1 MSTVAALYPLKF
13 TPRFVE
19 KMWGGTQLQAV
30 GLKQLPPG
38 KQIGESWELYDFPPG
53 TVGPDA
59 SSPEDRPG
67 KWVSSV
73 VSNGPLAGTSLHS
86 IMTLRASELLGTAKP
101 VSTSDGPQFPLLIKF
116 LDAREDLS
124 VQVHPPQHYVAKHA
138 GAYLKNE
145 CWHVL
150 AADPKARILLGTKSG
165 TDRAMF
171 EQSIEMGAC
180 ESLLNAIEVKVGDTF
195 YLPSGTVHALGAGIV
210 AAEVQTPS
218 DTTYRVYD
226 FNRVEP
232 STGKPRKLHVAQAL
246 ECIDFKT
253 DTKKCWTPPGDE
265 EAVIVTAPQF
275 NVVRRD
281 AQPGDTPNRFK
292 QLRVMILLEGTGILR
307 GNDHDDVPYSR
318 GETIVI
324 PASAEGY
331 IIPETYTRWLE
342 VYLPR

>member
-1 MSTVAALYPLKF
+1 MSNSVPLYPLKF

-19 KMWGGTQLQAV
+19 KMWGGRQLESI

-38 KQIGESWELYDFPPG
+38 KSIGESWELYDFPPG

-59 SSPEDRPG
+59 TTSDDRPG

-86 IMTLRASELLGTAKP
+86 ILTLRSAELLGSAKP
-101 VSTSDGPQFPLLIKF
+101 VLTPAGDQFPLLIKF
-116 LDAREDLS
+116 LDARQDLS
-124 VQVHPPQHYVAKHA
+124 VQVHPPPHYVAKHA

-150 AADPKARILLGTKSG
+150 DADQNARILLGTKPG
-165 TDRAMF
+165 TNRSMF
-171 EQSIEMGAC
+171 EQSIDLGAS
-180 ESLLNAIEVKVGDTF
+180 ESLLNSIPVNVGDTY

-226 FNRVEP
+226 FNRVDP
-232 STGKPRKLHVAQAL
+232 STGKTRKLHVAEAL
-246 ECIDFKT
+246 ECIDFNT
-253 DTKKCWTPPGDE
+253 DPKKCWTAPGNT
-265 EAVIVTAPQF
+265 EAVIVAAPQF

-292 QLRVMILLEGTGILR
+292 QLRVMIVLEGTGVLR
-307 GNDHDDVPYSR
+307 GDHEDVPYSR
-318 GETIVI
+318 GETLVV
-324 PASAEGY
+324 PACCEGF

-342 VYLPR
+342 VHLPR